1 MKKHKKQVSKSQF
14 EEMIR
19 DVETAKSVRDG
30 IVYHYSYE
38 SLPRGIVAGHKEST
52 GNAFEIKFNEILDA
66 YNELNC
72 DDLKKSTL
80 KEYITG
86 RVQSPACA
94 LLRELKSRNE

>member
-1 MKKHKKQVSKSQF
+1 MKKYEKPVGKSQF

-19 DVETAKSVRDG
+19 DIETAKSVRDG

-38 SLPRGIVAGHKEST
+38 SLPRGIVAGHREST
-52 GNAFEIKFNEILDA
+52 GNAFEIKFDELLDA
-66 YNELNC
+66 YNGLGYP
-72 DDLKKSTL
+72 DLKTSAL

-94 LLRELKSRNE
+94 LLRELESRNK